1 MCALAPFA
9 PAQPEATQMFRLLGD
24 PTRLRIA
31 LVLADAGEM
40 HGRALEGRLGLSQPL
55 VSVHLKWLRQGGLVE
70 SRQEGQRHY
79 HRLATPVVANLLR
92 LACEAEEGKRPK
104 GGACRTPLP

>member
-1 MCALAPFA
+1 MAKGERTQPHG
-9 PAQPEATQMFRLLGD
+9 PAQPEATKLFRLLGD

-31 LVLADAGEM
+31 MVLADAGEM

-55 VSVHLKWLRQGGLVE
+55 MSVHLKWLRQGGLVE
-70 SRQEGQRHY
+70 SRQEGNRHY

-92 LACEAEEGKRPK
+92 LACEAEEGK
-104 GGACRTPLP
+104 

>member
-1 MCALAPFA
+1 MAKGERAQPHGT
-9 PAQPEATQMFRLLGD
+9 AQPEATQLFRLLGD

-31 LVLADAGEM
+31 LLLADAGEM

-55 VSVHLKWLRQGGLVE
+55 LSMHLKWLRLGGLVQY
-70 SRQEGQRHY
+70 RQEGRRHY

-92 LACEAEEGKRPK
+92 LACNRAGEGK
-104 GGACRTPLP
+104 

>member
-1 MCALAPFA
+1 MAKGKRTQPHG
-9 PAQPEATQMFRLLGD
+9 PAQPEATQLFRLLGE

-31 LVLADAGEM
+31 FLLADAGEM
-40 HGRALEGRLGLSQPL
+40 DNRALEGRLDLSDSR
-55 VSVHLKWLRQGGLVE
+55 VSSHLKWLRRGGLVE

-92 LACEAEEGKRPK
+92 LACEAEEGK
-104 GGACRTPLP
+104 